1 GLWCPPVPTSRRF
14 DAFASALNFKSAG
27 SSEAQSFSSLV
38 DFSFIM
44 MVMNL
49 GFPEMM
55 FIFVLALI
63 LFGPKKLP
71 EIGRQIGKGL
81 AEFKRASREFQSQI
95 EDEVRKLE
103 LEADVKNTIAPPIS
117 LSNTVA
123 SQPPALTVGSSAPTA
138 EAAAASASTS
148 EIAAAAS
155 EPDYTLSHSSSSYKA
170 DSAGNA

>member
-1 GLWCPPVPTSRRF
+1 
-14 DAFASALNFKSAG
+14 
-27 SSEAQSFSSLV
+27 
-38 DFSFIM
+38 
-44 MVMNL
+44 MNL
-49 GFPEMM
+49 CFPEMM

-103 LEADVKNTIAPPIS
+103 LDAEIKNTIAPIS

-123 SQPPALTVGSSAPTA
+123 AQPASLTVGSTSETPQPELISASTA
-138 EAAAASASTS
+138 DLAAAAA
-148 EIAAAAS
+148 
-155 EPDYTLSHSSSSYKA
+155 EPDFTVAHSAAKA

>member
-1 GLWCPPVPTSRRF
+1 
-14 DAFASALNFKSAG
+14 
-27 SSEAQSFSSLV
+27 
-38 DFSFIM
+38 
-44 MVMNL
+44 MNL

-103 LEADVKNTIAPPIS
+103 LEADLKNTIEPPIS
-117 LSNTVA
+117 LENAVA

-138 EAAAASASTS
+138 EPAVTSASIT
-148 EIAAAAS
+148 EVAAAAS
-155 EPDYTLSHSSSSYKA
+155 EPDYTVTHSSSYKA

>member
-1 GLWCPPVPTSRRF
+1 
-14 DAFASALNFKSAG
+14 
-27 SSEAQSFSSLV
+27 
-38 DFSFIM
+38 M
-44 MVMNL
+44 MGDMNL

-55 FIFVLALI
+55 FIFILALI

-103 LEADVKNTIAPPIS
+103 VEVDARNIIAPIS
-117 LSNTVA
+117 LAETV
-123 SQPPALTVGSSAPTA
+123 STQPPALTVGKPFETPAPVETTQS
-138 EAAAASASTS
+138 EIISASTS
-148 EIAAAAS
+148 ELASAAAHS
-155 EPDYTLSHSSSSYKA
+155 DYTVAHSSGKA

>member
-1 GLWCPPVPTSRRF
+1 
-14 DAFASALNFKSAG
+14 
-27 SSEAQSFSSLV
+27 
-38 DFSFIM
+38 
-44 MVMNL
+44 MNL

-103 LEADVKNTIAPPIS
+103 LETDLKNTIAPPVS
-117 LSNTVA
+117 LSNTVE
-123 SQPPALTVGSSAPTA
+123 SQPPALTVGTSAPAA
-138 EAAAASASTS
+138 EPTVVSASTS
-148 EIAAAAS
+148 EIAAAAAAS
-155 EPDYTLSHSSSSYKA
+155 EPDYTVMHSSSSYKP

>member
-1 GLWCPPVPTSRRF
+1 
-14 DAFASALNFKSAG
+14 
-27 SSEAQSFSSLV
+27 
-38 DFSFIM
+38 
-44 MVMNL
+44 MNL

-81 AEFKRASREFQSQI
+81 GEFKRASREFQSQI

-103 LEADVKNTIAPPIS
+103 VDADLKNTIAPIS
-117 LSNTVA
+117 LAETVE
-123 SQPPALTVGSSAPTA
+123 STPPALTAVTTIESVPPAAVAPAST
-138 EAAAASASTS
+138 EDLAAAAAH
-148 EIAAAAS
+148 A
-155 EPDYTLSHSSSSYKA
+155 DYSGGASSSSKA

>member
-1 GLWCPPVPTSRRF
+1 
-14 DAFASALNFKSAG
+14 
-27 SSEAQSFSSLV
+27 
-38 DFSFIM
+38 
-44 MVMNL
+44 MNL

-103 LEADVKNTIAPPIS
+103 LEADLKNTIEPPIS

-123 SQPPALTVGSSAPTA
+123 SEPPALTVGSSAPA
-138 EAAAASASTS
+138 SEPAVPSASTS

-155 EPDYTLSHSSSSYKA
+155 DPDPDYTVAHSP
-170 DSAGNA
+170 

>member
-1 GLWCPPVPTSRRF
+1 
-14 DAFASALNFKSAG
+14 
-27 SSEAQSFSSLV
+27 
-38 DFSFIM
+38 
-44 MVMNL
+44 MNL

-103 LEADVKNTIAPPIS
+103 LESDLKNTIAPPIS

-138 EAAAASASTS
+138 EPAVASASTS
-148 EIAAAAS
+148 EISPAAS
-155 EPDYTLSHSSSSYKA
+155 EPDYTVAHSSYKA
-170 DSAGNA
+170 DSAGNG

>member
-1 GLWCPPVPTSRRF
+1 
-14 DAFASALNFKSAG
+14 
-27 SSEAQSFSSLV
+27 
-38 DFSFIM
+38 
-44 MVMNL
+44 MNL

-55 FIFVLALI
+55 FIFILALI

-103 LEADVKNTIAPPIS
+103 IDTDLKNTISPIS
-117 LSNTVA
+117 LTETVA
-123 SQPPALTVGSSAPTA
+123 ARPPALTVGSQPEILPPSTI
-138 EAAAASASTS
+138 SASSS
-148 EIAAAAS
+148 EIATAAS
-155 EPDYTLSHSSSSYKA
+155 VPDHALTNSSPKA

>member
-1 GLWCPPVPTSRRF
+1 
-14 DAFASALNFKSAG
+14 
-27 SSEAQSFSSLV
+27 
-38 DFSFIM
+38 
-44 MVMNL
+44 MNL

-55 FIFVLALI
+55 FIFILALI

-103 LEADVKNTIAPPIS
+103 VEVDARNTIAPIS
-117 LSNTVA
+117 LTETVA
-123 SQPPALTVGSSAPTA
+123 TQPPALTVGKPYETPAA
-138 EAAAASASTS
+138 ETTQPEIISASTS
-148 EIAAAAS
+148 ELASAAAHS
-155 EPDYTLSHSSSSYKA
+155 DYTVAHSSGKA

>member
-1 GLWCPPVPTSRRF
+1 
-14 DAFASALNFKSAG
+14 
-27 SSEAQSFSSLV
+27 
-38 DFSFIM
+38 
-44 MVMNL
+44 MNL

-103 LEADVKNTIAPPIS
+103 LEADLKNTIAPPIS

-123 SQPPALTVGSSAPTA
+123 SQPPALTVGSSAPQA
-138 EAAAASASTS
+138 EPTVSSASTS
-148 EIAAAAS
+148 EMAAAAA
-155 EPDYTLSHSSSSYKA
+155 EPDYTVTHSSSYKA

>member
-1 GLWCPPVPTSRRF
+1 
-14 DAFASALNFKSAG
+14 
-27 SSEAQSFSSLV
+27 
-38 DFSFIM
+38 
-44 MVMNL
+44 MNL

-103 LEADVKNTIAPPIS
+103 LEADLKNTIEPPIS

-123 SQPPALTVGSSAPTA
+123 SQPPVLTVGSSAPTA
-138 EAAAASASTS
+138 EPAVSSASTS

-155 EPDYTLSHSSSSYKA
+155 EPDYTVTHSSSSYKS

>member
-1 GLWCPPVPTSRRF
+1 
-14 DAFASALNFKSAG
+14 
-27 SSEAQSFSSLV
+27 
-38 DFSFIM
+38 
-44 MVMNL
+44 MNL

-55 FIFVLALI
+55 FIFILALI

-103 LEADVKNTIAPPIS
+103 YEVDVKNTIAPIS
-117 LSNTVA
+117 LTETVPA
-123 SQPPALTVGSSAPTA
+123 KPPALTVGSQPEILPPTTASSGEIAFTASQADHALTNSAP
-138 EAAAASASTS
+138 
-148 EIAAAAS
+148 
-155 EPDYTLSHSSSSYKA
+155 KA

>member
-1 GLWCPPVPTSRRF
+1 M
-14 DAFASALNFKSAG
+14 
-27 SSEAQSFSSLV
+27 Q
-38 DFSFIM
+38 
-44 MVMNL
+44 L

-55 FIFVLALI
+55 FIFLLALI

-103 LEADVKNTIAPPIS
+103 LEADLKNTIAPAPVA
-117 LSNTVA
+117 NTV
-123 SQPPALTVGSSAPTA
+123 SSEPPTLTVGSSEVSQPALISASNA
-138 EAAAASASTS
+138 EIADAASH
-148 EIAAAAS
+148 
-155 EPDYTLSHSSSSYKA
+155 PDYSSTNSRPKA

>member
-1 GLWCPPVPTSRRF
+1 
-14 DAFASALNFKSAG
+14 
-27 SSEAQSFSSLV
+27 
-38 DFSFIM
+38 
-44 MVMNL
+44 MNL

-55 FIFVLALI
+55 FIFILALI

-103 LEADVKNTIAPPIS
+103 IETDLNDSIKPTPIANAI
-117 LSNTVA
+117 A
-123 SQPPALTVGSSAPTA
+123 STPPALTTGSQPEIQPPITTASSA
-138 EAAAASASTS
+138 EVAAAAAH
-148 EIAAAAS
+148 A
-155 EPDYTLSHSSSSYKA
+155 DYIDGHSSPKA

>member
-1 GLWCPPVPTSRRF
+1 M
-14 DAFASALNFKSAG
+14 
-27 SSEAQSFSSLV
+27 Q
-38 DFSFIM
+38 
-44 MVMNL
+44 L

-55 FIFVLALI
+55 FIFILALI

-81 AEFKRASREFQSQI
+81 SEFKRASREFQSQI

-103 LEADVKNTIAPPIS
+103 LEADLKNTIEPPIS

-123 SQPPALTVGSSAPTA
+123 SQPPALSVGSSAPTA
-138 EAAAASASTS
+138 EPAVTSALTA
-148 EIAAAAS
+148 EVAAAAS
-155 EPDYTLSHSSSSYKA
+155 EPDYTVTHSSSYKA